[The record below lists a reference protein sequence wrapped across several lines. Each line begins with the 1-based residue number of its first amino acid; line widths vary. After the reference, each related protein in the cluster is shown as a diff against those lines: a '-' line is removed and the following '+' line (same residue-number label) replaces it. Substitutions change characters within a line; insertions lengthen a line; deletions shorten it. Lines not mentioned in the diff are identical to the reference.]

1 MNVTVTLVTYCCE
14 EKRQD
19 PTPLPAVAR
28 YLDPR
33 IKTVWERAQSERR
46 PMLILSGLLGLLR
59 PETPIMWYDRQLTPQ
74 EVGPLVDLVAH
85 QLLAH
90 GVAAVEYVTQN
101 VWLSPAVKPYH
112 DLLAAACQRQG
123 DRHDRHRVR
132 GVSRSHVRPTP
143 PHPIGRRSPPGTWR
157 RLAACDPPPLPGS
170 GRPAPE

>member
-123 DRHDRHRVR
+123 IAMTVTELEASAGATSDQPH
-132 GVSRSHVRPTP
+132 PTP
-143 PHPIGRRSPPGTWR
+143 SAADLHQEPGE
-157 RLAACDPPPLPGS
+157 G
-170 GRPAPE
+170 